1 MLTRK
6 KCLSPICALLL
17 AGMLLPFFTACTASG
32 TGISDV
38 SPVTAGSKGS
48 PDPESDNPA
57 CITLPDLNETAP
69 DTVTESST
77 VNPDRETGKEPETS
91 PPAETASEGSDQTD
105 TEYTPETEPDP
116 AALLPEGYRSV
127 IPSGTRILHA
137 CGTADGITGTN
148 SLEALE
154 QSYAAGGRF
163 FEIDFC
169 HASDG
174 VLCAIHD
181 WSSRFCDEIQDG
193 IAPSSEEF
201 LSMRLGGSLTPMTL
215 PTVLAF
221 METHPDTL
229 FVSDIKDGNTDAARQ
244 IAESAP
250 ALKDRWIIQIYQY
263 DELADIR
270 ALGFSNIL
278 LTIYNLDPYTDKF
291 QPEKLAAF
299 AASNGLAGLTF
310 PVSLAEEAYIASM
323 RKYGIPVLTHT
334 VNGTET
340 QAAFF
345 AMGIDGI
352 YTDYAPSDPSAPEE
366 TK

>member
-1 MLTRK
+1 
-6 KCLSPICALLL
+6 
-17 AGMLLPFFTACTASG
+17 
-32 TGISDV
+32 
-38 SPVTAGSKGS
+38 
-48 PDPESDNPA
+48 
-57 CITLPDLNETAP
+57 
-69 DTVTESST
+69 
-77 VNPDRETGKEPETS
+77 
-91 PPAETASEGSDQTD
+91 
-105 TEYTPETEPDP
+105 
-116 AALLPEGYRSV
+116 
-127 IPSGTRILHA
+127 
-137 CGTADGITGTN
+137 
-148 SLEALE
+148 
-154 QSYAAGGRF
+154 
-163 FEIDFC
+163 
-169 HASDG
+169 
-174 VLCAIHD
+174 
-181 WSSRFCDEIQDG
+181 
-193 IAPSSEEF
+193 
-201 LSMRLGGSLTPMTL
+201 MRLGGSLTPMTL
-215 PTVLAF
+215 PAVLAF

-310 PVSLAEEAYIASM
+310 PVSLAEEAYIASV